1 MLSQSDPLPNTT
13 SFPWTPKQVPTY
25 ELKANR
31 RALSDDRYDPVA
43 DAPFRYSEPP
53 PFSFLAEAF
62 EEVSNASGKNSKA
75 LQKEIIANVFRSI
88 IILRPDH
95 LVKAFYLSIGRLAPD
110 YKGIETGVGN
120 ETLYKAVAKATG
132 VGEREIK
139 RFEKEEGDLGVV
151 FSKKKATQGSISL
164 FCNKQTKVT
173 PQSIAQVYDELLRLA
188 LAKGAN
194 SAAAKENQLIRL
206 LRVGSP
212 LEGKYVVRFGQKSL
226 KIGASELTMQSA
238 LARAIALTPPVQAD
252 FPPAVLKSHSFSR
265 DEVMVETLVKS
276 AISECP
282 DYDVIIGT
290 LLRTGPA
297 GEPLDYVGQVCRI
310 RPGVP
315 IKPML
320 AKPTKG
326 IGEILKR
333 FTDVEFTCEF
343 KYDGMRAQIHM
354 VRDAGMQIYS
364 RNSENVTGMYPDL
377 LQMLNAH
384 IDRSQVNDCILD
396 SEVVAFDR
404 SSNRILPF
412 QSIQHRKRTDV
423 EVADIT
429 VEVCIYLFDVM
440 YLNGESLMKKPLVE
454 RREILRRTI
463 EEVPGKMQMVQ
474 FQNTTSFEDIEQLLM
489 DSVKIGCEGLMVKS
503 LKERAEYEPS
513 KRSFNWLKLKKDYI
527 DNNTQLGD
535 SVDLVPIGADLG
547 TGKRTGVYG
556 SFLLAAY
563 DETNSEFQSVCK
575 IGTGF
580 SDEFLQ
586 EAYKTLSEWELQRP
600 RRDYRTN
607 QQMDVWFEAKV
618 VWEVK
623 AADLS
628 LSSVHMAACGK
639 IAENKGIALR
649 FPRFMKTRPDKSPE
663 QATSTE
669 QLADMYQSQSAVTH
683 LQPEAAE
690 EYDDEELI

>member
-1 MLSQSDPLPNTT
+1 
-13 SFPWTPKQVPTY
+13 
-25 ELKANR
+25 
-31 RALSDDRYDPVA
+31 
-43 DAPFRYSEPP
+43 
-53 PFSFLAEAF
+53 
-62 EEVSNASGKNSKA
+62 
-75 LQKEIIANVFRSI
+75 
-88 IILRPDH
+88 
-95 LVKAFYLSIGRLAPD
+95 
-110 YKGIETGVGN
+110 
-120 ETLYKAVAKATG
+120 
-132 VGEREIK
+132 
-139 RFEKEEGDLGVV
+139 
-151 FSKKKATQGSISL
+151 
-164 FCNKQTKVT
+164 
-173 PQSIAQVYDELLRLA
+173 
-188 LAKGAN
+188 
-194 SAAAKENQLIRL
+194 
-206 LRVGSP
+206 
-212 LEGKYVVRFGQKSL
+212 
-226 KIGASELTMQSA
+226 
-238 LARAIALTPPVQAD
+238 
-252 FPPAVLKSHSFSR
+252 
-265 DEVMVETLVKS
+265 
-276 AISECP
+276 
-282 DYDVIIGT
+282 
-290 LLRTGPA
+290 
-297 GEPLDYVGQVCRI
+297 
-310 RPGVP
+310 
-315 IKPML
+315 
-320 AKPTKG
+320 
-326 IGEILKR
+326 
-333 FTDVEFTCEF
+333 
-343 KYDGMRAQIHM
+343 
-354 VRDAGMQIYS
+354 
-364 RNSENVTGMYPDL
+364 MYPDL

-404 SSNRILPF
+404 ASNRILPF

-663 QATSTE
+663 QATSTD